1 MLKEVQS
8 LEDLPDEY
16 PKGSKPI
23 YSYHTLVRCAI
34 EGSSNRPLTADE
46 IIEGIERRFSYFREN
61 KNGNCKTY
69 LANTLAN
76 TPCFMSGG
84 RGPLPTEF
92 YWEYDPSNDPQ
103 RRYSLTFLSPPT
115 PTSIPT
121 PTPPP
126 PSLPQPSQQEP
137 STDALLLV
145 QEMQAMIAKEVEQ
158 EEQRRKVPK
167 KPKKKGSKN
176 VPVPEPELEPEP
188 APKPVPVALPEPS
201 PVAVAVTVTNTSG
214 SAGSSSDEKA
224 TTRFQP
230 VRRPIDDTKHAKPRK
245 EVYTVSSSHD
255 SGCCI
260 IA

>member
-1 MLKEVQS
+1 MSKEVQS

-34 EGSSNRPLTADE
+34 QGSSSRPLTADE
-46 IIEGIERRFSYFREN
+46 IIDGIERRFSYFKEN

-103 RRYSLTFLSPPT
+103 RRYSLTFLTPPA
-115 PTSIPT
+115 PTSMPP

-126 PSLPQPSQQEP
+126 PTHSQPSEKEP

-145 QEMQAMIAKEVEQ
+145 QEMQAMIAKEVQE
-158 EEQRRKVPK
+158 EEQRRKTPR

-176 VPVPEPELEPEP
+176 VPVSEPEPAP
-188 APKPVPVALPEPS
+188 APKPVPVALPELS
-201 PVAVAVTVTNTSG
+201 PVAVAVSVTNTNG

-230 VRRPIDDTKHAKPRK
+230 VRRPMDDTKHAKPRK
-245 EVYTVSSSHD
+245 EVYTVPEPHD
-255 SGCCI
+255 SRCCI